1 MKKILSYFLLG
12 GVMPLIAA
20 PYGSFTS
27 PISAELVAKGS
38 RGIRQILIDDNDE
51 MYWIEGRPEEK
62 GRAVAVKYSGRKDV
76 LPSSYYIRTTVH
88 EYGGKCTAIHEGTI
102 YFSNFADQNIY
113 KLAQTGVVTRV
124 TNTSVLR
131 FGDFVVH
138 PNGKWLY
145 SVMEDHSNPVDVQN
159 SVVKVNLE
167 TGDIEKIAAGHDFY
181 AAPRLS
187 PDGNRI
193 AYIFWDTP
201 NMPWDKTELW
211 IGDLNQNGLIE
222 SEKKITGLENES
234 VVEPSWS
241 PQGVLY
247 FVSDRNGYW
256 NLYNEENE
264 AICEMNA
271 DFSAPIWVL
280 GNKSY
285 TFISINNKPHI
296 AAIYTEK
303 AIDSL
308 ALINLETNSF
318 KKIPLEFNTLT
329 DVTLKKQNLVL
340 LAKSPTELQQIIEI
354 DPISNQVTVL
364 VAPEPLNIDP
374 SFFSS
379 PEVIEF
385 PSLNEKN
392 AFAFFYPPKNPNFK
406 ADAGEKPPLI
416 VFTHGGPTANVNPSL
431 KLSIQFWTSRG
442 FAVCDVNY
450 SGSSGYGREY
460 RDRLKGNWGVVD
472 VYDVC
477 SAAQYLVDK
486 GLVDKEKLIIE
497 GGSAGGYTTLAALT
511 FRNVF
516 KAGASY
522 FGVSDLELL
531 TKDGHKYEARYLD
544 SLVGP
549 YPADIAIYHARS
561 PLFHTDKLSC
571 PVLFLQGGM
580 DKIVPP
586 NQAEKMYEALLK
598 KKIPTAY
605 ILFEEE
611 AHGFRSAPNIIA
623 SFEAELY
630 FYRKILKIQ
639 TNEKAPPLKIVGL
652 DS

>member
-1 MKKILSYFLLG
+1 
-12 GVMPLIAA
+12 MPIVAA
-20 PYGSFTS
+20 PYGSFSS
-27 PISAELVAKGS
+27 PITAELVAKGS
-38 RGIRQILIDDNDE
+38 VNIRQILVDDDE
-51 MYWIEGRPEEK
+51 MYWIEARPEEK
-62 GRAVAVKYSGRKDV
+62 GRAVIVKYAGKKDS
-76 LPSSYYIRTTVH
+76 LPSPYYVRTTVH
-88 EYGGKCTAIHEGTI
+88 EYGGKCSAIHEGTI
-102 YFSNFADQNIY
+102 YFSNFSDQNIY
-113 KLAQTGVVTRV
+113 RLMQTGDITRITNVT
-124 TNTSVLR
+124 TLR
-131 FGDFVVH
+131 FGDFVIH

-145 SVMEDHSNPVDVQN
+145 SVMEDHTNLADVQN
-159 SVVKVNLE
+159 SIVKVHLD

-187 PDGNRI
+187 PDGKRI
-193 AYIFWDTP
+193 AYIFWDHP

-211 IGDLNQNGLIE
+211 LGDLNEFGLIDC
-222 SEKKITGLENES
+222 EKRITGLENES
-234 VVEPSWS
+234 VVEPSFS
-241 PQGVLY
+241 PAGVLY
-247 FVSDRNGYW
+247 FISDRSGYW
-256 NLYNEENE
+256 NIYNEENE
-264 AICEMNA
+264 PIHEMNA
-271 DFSAPIWVL
+271 EFSVPLWTL

-285 TFISINNKPHI
+285 TFISIDNKPHI

-308 ALINLETNSF
+308 ALIDLEKHIF
-318 KKIPLEFNTLT
+318 KKIPLKFNSLSDITT
-329 DVTLKKQNLVL
+329 RKQNLL
-340 LAKSPTELQQIIEI
+340 FLAKSTTEMQQIIEY
-354 DPISNQVTVL
+354 DPILNQATAL
-364 VAPEPLNIDP
+364 VKPDPLKIDP

-379 PEVIEF
+379 PEMIEF
-385 PSLNEKN
+385 PSLNDKT
-392 AFAFFYPPKNPNFK
+392 AFAFFYPPTNPDFK
-406 ADAGEKPPLI
+406 PDTNEKPPLI

-472 VYDVC
+472 VHDVC
-477 SAAQYLVDK
+477 SAANYLVNK
-486 GLVDKEKLIIE
+486 GLVDKERLIIE

-511 FRNVF
+511 FKNVF
-516 KAGASY
+516 KVGASY

-549 YPADIAIYHARS
+549 YPANLSIYHERS

-571 PVLFLQGGM
+571 PILFLQGGM

-586 NQAEKMYEALLK
+586 NQAEKMYDALLK

-605 ILFEEE
+605 ILFEDE
-611 AHGFRSAPNIIA
+611 AHGFRSAPNIIT

-630 FYRKILKIQ
+630 FYQKILKIP
-639 TNEKAPPLKIVGL
+639 TNTKSSSIKIVGL
-652 DS
+652 AN